1 MNNRRV
7 GGRSSKTIS
16 PHRHDDHHHQQQR
29 FGGTF
34 SYLNDEIFFPNFYNI
49 SYGNFNN
56 NANSKKRNPSNKINI
71 YEMN

>member
-1 MNNRRV
+1 MNKRRV

-16 PHRHDDHHHQQQR
+16 PHRYDHHHLQQR

-34 SYLNDEIFFPNFYNI
+34 SYLNVEIFFPNFYNI

-56 NANSKKRNPSNKINI
+56 NTNSKKESQAIKIKKYI
-71 YEMN
+71 